1 MEARAEM
8 GMRAVP
14 AIPFLKTRKEMT
26 MDTNM
31 LPHVVHQK
39 RKVKFEHTWA
49 QQKQIRNVCWEA
61 TVLRR
66 TIARRQRIQTSS
78 RWPGHVFFIFWRE
91 GRVRIKS
98 DRIIVLYEI
107 FFLRT
112 RRILQQTNK
121 HSMNVT

>member
-78 RWPGHVFFIFWRE
+78 RWPGHVFFILRRE

-98 DRIIVLYEI
+98 DRNN
-107 FFLRT
+107 RT
-112 RRILQQTNK
+112 RFFFYVLVEFYNKQTN
-121 HSMNVT
+121 TR